1 MSKELK
7 TKMKMGKVSHF
18 FLLVI
23 SLITCNVFAATTFI
37 TIPNGAEI
45 SITGVSKETFT
56 VNGQSVENSD
66 GKALVAAG
74 DATIT
79 VAYPSG
85 KTSGALSC
93 GLVVTNGTV
102 TLDLTAIDGKSFTL
116 ANGAIAKG
124 NGTLRVKGR
133 DSISMGRTIDAY
145 MATTTPP
152 VDVQNVEY
160 VDSTGIAYAS
170 PEGLILTNCFLE
182 CSLPTTTPWKLA
194 ANAVPALL
202 FAGSQIA
209 QSLVSGTVLQL
220 EARTYRLQ
228 KEDAVPAGV
237 ESISI
242 PSGGELIVMAVGSN
256 INDYYSAAGN
266 SSLSVSKDI
275 AVAAGGTLYLN
286 SRYTLNM
293 TGAISGAGALKSI
306 SWNSGTGTTTIYDAS
321 AFTGSVSCEGDGIT
335 LAFRGASP
343 GAGGNDVTL
352 LEGRTLKLGT
362 AVSNGYSGSIGTV
375 TGPSSGTA
383 ASLILPAS
391 EGSYSI
397 ASIAGNV
404 DVTGAGYDKT
414 TVILDSIAAGDTL
427 ATEGGSVKYGLSAAG
442 QSASGVFALTRTNG
456 RNVYMRS
463 ANATVLDFLDFAV
476 PSAGSY
482 QLVAANGV
490 TYQNVPDNVCLEVP
504 AGVSATLDV
513 WTNAETRVR
522 LEGGS
527 LDVSR
532 YTPDFTKN
540 ILYWMDPS
548 DRASVGSDSER
559 TVAFILT

>member
-1 MSKELK
+1 MNIKLF
-7 TKMKMGKVSHF
+7 GILF
-18 FLLVI
+18 CA
-23 SLITCNVFAATTFI
+23 TCAIHPMVYGATTFI
-37 TIPNGAEI
+37 TVPDGAEI
-45 SITGVSKETFT
+45 SMTGVSKETIM

-66 GKALVAAG
+66 GKALVAVG
-74 DATIT
+74 NATIT

-85 KTSGALSC
+85 NTSGALSC

-321 AFTGSVSCEGDGIT
+321 AFTGSVSC
-335 LAFRGASP
+335 
-343 GAGGNDVTL
+343 
-352 LEGRTLKLGT
+352 
-362 AVSNGYSGSIGTV
+362 
-375 TGPSSGTA
+375 
-383 ASLILPAS
+383 
-391 EGSYSI
+391 
-397 ASIAGNV
+397 
-404 DVTGAGYDKT
+404 
-414 TVILDSIAAGDTL
+414 
-427 ATEGGSVKYGLSAAG
+427 
-442 QSASGVFALTRTNG
+442 
-456 RNVYMRS
+456 
-463 ANATVLDFLDFAV
+463 
-476 PSAGSY
+476 
-482 QLVAANGV
+482 
-490 TYQNVPDNVCLEVP
+490 
-504 AGVSATLDV
+504 
-513 WTNAETRVR
+513 
-522 LEGGS
+522 
-527 LDVSR
+527 
-532 YTPDFTKN
+532 
-540 ILYWMDPS
+540 
-548 DRASVGSDSER
+548 
-559 TVAFILT
+559 